1 MANGPAP
8 NSVRPGSFFFQKNG
22 PVGIRTRS
30 LTHAMGAR
38 YRCATGPNYFFCN
51 GRAGQRP
58 TQRSAKLTRLGIRP
72 NCELASPSRHMDAPG
87 IEPGASPVLEHN
99 MPCEG
104 CVLPMNYA
112 PEYNMRI
119 YRLARF
125 KKLLIRATDYSR
137 LSRM

>member
-1 MANGPAP
+1 MDPSGFEP
-8 NSVRPGSFFFQKNG
+8 
-22 PVGIRTRS
+22 
-30 LTHAMGAR
+30 
-38 YRCATGPNYFFCN
+38 
-51 GRAGQRP
+51 
-58 TQRSAKLTRLGIRP
+58 
-72 NCELASPSRHMDAPG
+72 EASPMPWARATVAPRARIIFSVMDAPG